1 MDVER
6 YGGNMF
12 PVQECRFRV
21 AERRAPIAKVLV
33 VDDDLIVSEMYRLAL
48 SRAGHDVQVAND
60 GVAALESVSNSPPDI
75 VFLDIR
81 MPKKDGME
89 VLRDLAAADIT
100 RSMPVIM
107 LSNYD
112 EPGLVR
118 ESIRL
123 GAKEYLVKAGTNP
136 ADLARLV
143 SQWVDAA

>member
-1 MDVER
+1 
-6 YGGNMF
+6 MF

-33 VDDDLIVSEMYRLAL
+33 VDDDLIVAEMYRLAL

>member
-1 MDVER
+1 
-6 YGGNMF
+6 MF